1 MGCPA
6 LQAGR
11 SGASS
16 ADWARRLAATAGSLK
31 GTLPPTTPY
40 HRALTMINLTS
51 KGGGCQTGRGAR
63 YFQYKLALGFAV
75 QRSSISPGEHSSR
88 PRLSLYAFV
97 RRPSRF
103 NHARRSEMQPLIPV
117 HRAALAHHMTTRR
130 QPLPAQGQPIAT
142 AQLRIRQDSASP

>member
-16 ADWARRLAATAGSLK
+16 TDWARRLSATAGSLK

-51 KGGGCQTGRGAR
+51 KGGGCQTGRYTPFPVGG
-63 YFQYKLALGFAV
+63 LE
-75 QRSSISPGEHSSR
+75 GEE
-88 PRLSLYAFV
+88 V
-97 RRPSRF
+97 G
-103 NHARRSEMQPLIPV
+103 V
-117 HRAALAHHMTTRR
+117 
-130 QPLPAQGQPIAT
+130 GVG
-142 AQLRIRQDSASP
+142 